1 MRRRPD
7 EPAGA
12 EPPAATGDEVAP
24 ALRVTVTN
32 APPGASFAAD
42 ETLPAAKDGSAEDA
56 DIRRGECFGVY
67 RIEGM
72 LARGGMGRVFRATDT
87 TLDRP
92 VALKLIAPHLS
103 GSERL
108 RERLLREA
116 RAQAQ
121 VHHPNIAHIY
131 GVGTEHG
138 QLYYAMELVDG
149 ESLDRRLEQR
159 GPIPVAE
166 ALALVRQA
174 ALGLREAQRH
184 GFIHRDI
191 KPSNLMLDRHGVL
204 KVLDFG
210 LVKRSA
216 ASVRAAGSTP
226 AEPRTAAEDTAL
238 TSADI
243 GAIGTPLY
251 MAPEQAGGRAVDFR
265 ADIYALGV
273 TLHELIAGAPPFRG
287 VTPAEVAS
295 QHAREPRPPLVRRG
309 RRLGTPPI
317 DVLCER
323 MMAKSPDDRFAS
335 YDALLAAID
344 EAQKPPPR
352 IVPRVAAFALDVLLV
367 GALGSPFW
375 NRLPPAQRAPLGLLA
390 LTLLFAVCCGIF
402 GRTPGMMALS
412 LELVRKGGGRA
423 GVLRAAA
430 RAVVQL
436 GPTAIAALLLNW
448 SFTSH
453 YYVVQLAFLMLF
465 YGPLIAA
472 GAVLV
477 LDWERRA
484 LGDFVAGTRV
494 RYRVRP
500 S

>member
-1 MRRRPD
+1 MRQRPGEQAD
-7 EPAGA
+7 GSVPATEGEA
-12 EPPAATGDEVAP
+12 SS
-24 ALRVTVTN
+24 ALRSTVSN
-32 APPGASFAAD
+32 APPGADIASG
-42 ETLPAAKDGSAEDA
+42 ETLPAAAHDGAAGDVQ
-56 DIRRGECFGVY
+56 RGQCFGVY
-67 RIEGM
+67 RIEAL

-103 GSERL
+103 GSQGP

-121 VHHPNIAHIY
+121 VHHPNIGHIY

-138 QLYYAMELVDG
+138 HLYYAMELVDG
-149 ESLDRRLEQR
+149 ESLDQRLRR
-159 GPIPVAE
+159 GPMPAAD

-174 ALGLREAQRH
+174 ALGLREAHRH

-216 ASVRAAGSTP
+216 AAETKAAT
-226 AEPRTAAEDTAL
+226 EPGKSGDPSL
-238 TSADI
+238 TSDER
-243 GAIGTPLY
+243 GLIGTPLY
-251 MAPEQAGGRAVDFR
+251 MAPEQASSGPIDFR

-273 TLHELIAGAPPFRG
+273 TLHELVAGAPPFAG
-287 VTPAEVAS
+287 VTPDEVAS
-295 QHAREPRPPLVRRG
+295 RHAREPRPPLVRRG

-317 DVLCER
+317 DALCER
-323 MMAKSPDDRFAS
+323 MMAKLPDDRFQS
-335 YDALLAAID
+335 YDELLAAID
-344 EAQKPPPR
+344 EALRPAPR
-352 IVPRVAAFALDVLLV
+352 IVPRVAAFALDVIVV

-375 NRLPPAQRAPLGLLA
+375 NHLAPALRLSIGLGVLG
-390 LTLLFAVCCGIF
+390 TLFAVCTGLF

-412 LELVRKGGGRA
+412 LELVRKGGGKVGIVRA
-423 GVLRAAA
+423 ALRAAA
-430 RAVVQL
+430 QL
-436 GPTAIAALLLNW
+436 GPAVIAALLLNW

-453 YYVVQLAFLMLF
+453 FYVVQLAFLMLF
-465 YGPLIAA
+465 YGPLIAT
-472 GAVLV
+472 GAVIM
-477 LDWERRA
+477 LDWERRT

-500 S
+500 QS